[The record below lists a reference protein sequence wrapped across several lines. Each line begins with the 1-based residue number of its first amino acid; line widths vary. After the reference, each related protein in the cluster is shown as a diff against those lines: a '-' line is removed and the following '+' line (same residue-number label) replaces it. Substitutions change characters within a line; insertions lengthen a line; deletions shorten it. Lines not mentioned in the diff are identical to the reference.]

1 MVASIYHAT
10 ERPCR
15 RWAFVHGHFFA
26 RLAALPVTFALTPPP
41 LPIRAPVAAIAV
53 SDAGAVA
60 LADGDVRVMDATGFP
75 VGRLPAANTQ
85 TRPSPRRRG
94 RAAGGF
100 ATAAGV
106 LDDDDFNDP
115 YDTNTANEEPENI

>member
-41 LPIRAPVAAIAV
+41 LPIRAPVAALAV
-53 SDAGAVA
+53 GGAGAWGGRGDGRWRVPFAGGAERVA
-60 LADGDVRVMDATGFP
+60 LPVAGPVRQVASSADGRVVVAALDGAMLRSDDGG
-75 VGRLPAANTQ
+75 GRFQDIPGAA
-85 TRPSPRRRG
+85 
-94 RAAGGF
+94 
-100 ATAAGV
+100 
-106 LDDDDFNDP
+106 
-115 YDTNTANEEPENI
+115 